1 MKLPSSV
8 AKFMFFCLI
17 YSAKM
22 RQGMDKT
29 GIHTWNQWIIKRG
42 KRLAA
47 EYITKTLR
55 YSDAILV
62 RMTKAERSVSKQGH
76 LQPR

>member
-1 MKLPSSV
+1 
-8 AKFMFFCLI
+8 
-17 YSAKM
+17 
-22 RQGMDKT
+22 MDKT